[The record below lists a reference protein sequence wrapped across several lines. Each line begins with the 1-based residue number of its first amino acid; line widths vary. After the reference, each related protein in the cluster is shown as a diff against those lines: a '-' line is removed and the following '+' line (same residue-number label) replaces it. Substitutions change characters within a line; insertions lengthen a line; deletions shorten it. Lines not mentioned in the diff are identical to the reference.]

1 MSEQNNSETKPVHIP
16 TVAIVG
22 RPNVGKSSLFNAIV
36 GRRLSIVHE
45 MPGVTRD
52 RVVAPLVRGKCRF
65 QLIDTGGLGML
76 SGETRKVD
84 MWDSRIAS
92 QVDIAIG
99 GADVLILVAN
109 VQDGVV
115 NVDEEVAARLRESGK
130 PVLFAANKCDNP
142 TLEHE
147 SVEFMKLGFRKIF
160 PVSCLHKR
168 GVNALVEAAIK
179 LLPQNVSEDGE
190 SEAPAVKP
198 LNIAV
203 VGRPNVGKS
212 SLVNALLG
220 EERVMVSDVA
230 GTTRDAI
237 DVDFTLRY
245 QGGDRAAVLVDTAGL
260 RKKAKVDT
268 VVEFFSVMRAQ
279 AAIDRADLVLF
290 VVEAS
295 PDGMTAQ
302 DRRIASMIQKAGKAC
317 VVVANK
323 FDLYKSGHKVRA
335 LEEELRY
342 SLPGMNFSPVVFIS
356 AKDRSNLDG
365 LLDSIAQVMDQ
376 LELSIPTGVLN
387 RVLADA
393 FESSTPPVVGAAPL
407 KLYYASMV
415 GMTPPK
421 VLLFVNNPK
430 YCADNYLAFLKNTLR
445 QAFDLTGV
453 PLELELRARPKKV
466 ESIRRE
472 PSPAARRRMKAGKPA
487 PKRDAEKP
495 KRRVKPNSKRRNNS
509 SGRKG

>member
-1 MSEQNNSETKPVHIP
+1 
-16 TVAIVG
+16 
-22 RPNVGKSSLFNAIV
+22 
-36 GRRLSIVHE
+36 
-45 MPGVTRD
+45 
-52 RVVAPLVRGKCRF
+52 
-65 QLIDTGGLGML
+65 
-76 SGETRKVD
+76 
-84 MWDSRIAS
+84 
-92 QVDIAIG
+92 
-99 GADVLILVAN
+99 
-109 VQDGVV
+109 
-115 NVDEEVAARLRESGK
+115 
-130 PVLFAANKCDNP
+130 
-142 TLEHE
+142 
-147 SVEFMKLGFRKIF
+147 
-160 PVSCLHKR
+160 
-168 GVNALVEAAIK
+168 
-179 LLPQNVSEDGE
+179 
-190 SEAPAVKP
+190 
-198 LNIAV
+198 
-203 VGRPNVGKS
+203 
-212 SLVNALLG
+212 
-220 EERVMVSDVA
+220 
-230 GTTRDAI
+230 
-237 DVDFTLRY
+237 
-245 QGGDRAAVLVDTAGL
+245 
-260 RKKAKVDT
+260 
-268 VVEFFSVMRAQ
+268 MRAQ

>member
-1 MSEQNNSETKPVHIP
+1 M
-16 TVAIVG
+16 
-22 RPNVGKSSLFNAIV
+22 
-36 GRRLSIVHE
+36 
-45 MPGVTRD
+45 
-52 RVVAPLVRGKCRF
+52 
-65 QLIDTGGLGML
+65 
-76 SGETRKVD
+76 
-84 MWDSRIAS
+84 
-92 QVDIAIG
+92 
-99 GADVLILVAN
+99 
-109 VQDGVV
+109 
-115 NVDEEVAARLRESGK
+115 
-130 PVLFAANKCDNP
+130 
-142 TLEHE
+142 
-147 SVEFMKLGFRKIF
+147 
-160 PVSCLHKR
+160 HKR

-342 SLPGMNFSPVVFIS
+342 SLPGMNFLAGGVHQREGPLQP
-356 AKDRSNLDG
+356 RR
-365 LLDSIAQVMDQ
+365 LLDSTAQVMDQ

-487 PKRDAEKP
+487 PKRDAEK
-495 KRRVKPNSKRRNNS
+495 R
-509 SGRKG
+509 SGG

>member
-115 NVDEEVAARLRESGK
+115 NLDEEVAARLRESGK

-245 QGGDRAAVLVDTAGL
+245 QGGRPRRRAGGHRRVAQEGQGRYRGRIFQRDARAGRDRPGGFGAFRGGGQPRRDDRAGPPYCEHDS
-260 RKKAKVDT
+260 
-268 VVEFFSVMRAQ
+268 E
-279 AAIDRADLVLF
+279 
-290 VVEAS
+290 
-295 PDGMTAQ
+295 
-302 DRRIASMIQKAGKAC
+302 
-317 VVVANK
+317 
-323 FDLYKSGHKVRA
+323 SGQGVR
-335 LEEELRY
+335 
-342 SLPGMNFSPVVFIS
+342 G
-356 AKDRSNLDG
+356 G
-365 LLDSIAQVMDQ
+365 
-376 LELSIPTGVLN
+376 
-387 RVLADA
+387 
-393 FESSTPPVVGAAPL
+393 
-407 KLYYASMV
+407 
-415 GMTPPK
+415 
-421 VLLFVNNPK
+421 
-430 YCADNYLAFLKNTLR
+430 
-445 QAFDLTGV
+445 
-453 PLELELRARPKKV
+453 
-466 ESIRRE
+466 RE
-472 PSPAARRRMKAGKPA
+472 
-487 PKRDAEKP
+487 
-495 KRRVKPNSKRRNNS
+495 
-509 SGRKG
+509 